1 MTLRHHV
8 ISRSGPKGWLPG
20 VLRILRCRRGAMAV
34 EFALILPI
42 FLVMVLGIVEVGRA
56 MWIKTTMQFICE
68 ESTRY
73 AMVNE
78 DMSTA
83 AIETYAQTALSN
95 AGFGNYTVTFTATQ
109 DLAGGVTFMTV
120 SATHDYQPLVSIIG
134 LSAVTLTA
142 SSRTAQN
149 N

>member
-1 MTLRHHV
+1 MTLHHHT
-8 ISRSGPKGWLPG
+8 ISRSRSRPHPLGFF
-20 VLRILRCRRGAMAV
+20 RIARCSRGAMAV

-78 DMSTA
+78 DLATA
-83 AIETYAQTALSN
+83 AIETYAQTALNN

-120 SATHDYQPLVSIIG
+120 SATHDYQPLVSIVG
-134 LSAVTLTA
+134 LPAVTLTA